1 MFDMFVRGGELHIF
15 LFHHLDPA
23 PKIRF
28 LIPTADGGT
37 GLPIIEA
44 REP

>member
-1 MFDMFVRGGELHIF
+1 MFVRGGELHIF

-23 PKIRF
+23 SKIRF
-28 LIPTADGGT
+28 LIPTTDGGT